1 MTSLPLHTLCMRRLT
16 AGVDETT
23 ALAARVAPLVVA
35 GDLIVLLGDLGAGKT
50 AFVQGMVAALGSP
63 DPVTSPT
70 FTIAQR
76 YDGGRLTVHHLDA
89 YRLAGPEEAADLAL
103 DELLDD
109 DAVTIIEWGDR
120 LRGILPIDRLEI
132 ALAFGPGDEDRVLDL
147 HAAGPGWA
155 ARLRDLEASC

>member
-1 MTSLPLHTLCMRRLT
+1 MRSST
-16 AGVDETT
+16 ADVEETR
-23 ALAARVAPLVVA
+23 ALAARIAAVTVA

-50 AFVQGMVAALGSP
+50 AFVQGLVAALDSP

-76 YDGGRLTVHHLDA
+76 YDGGRLTVHHLDV

-109 DAVTIIEWGDR
+109 DAVTVIEWGDR
-120 LRGILPIDRLEI
+120 LRRSCRSTASRSPSASGRATTTGRWSSTP
-132 ALAFGPGDEDRVLDL
+132 V
-147 HAAGPGWA
+147 GPGWA
-155 ARLRDLEASC
+155 ARLRELEATC

>member
-1 MTSLPLHTLCMRRLT
+1 MELAT
-16 AGVDETT
+16 ADEAGTR
-23 ALAARVAPLVVA
+23 AVAAQLAELVAA
-35 GDLIVLLGDLGAGKT
+35 GDLVVLLGDLGAGKT
-50 AFVQGMVAALGSP
+50 AFVKGLVAALGSP

-109 DAVTIIEWGDR
+109 DAVTVIEWGDR
-120 LRGILPIDRLEI
+120 LRGMLPVDRLELTFTFGEGPDDRLLTVEALGAGWASRLR
-132 ALAFGPGDEDRVLDL
+132 ALAG
-147 HAAGPGWA
+147 
-155 ARLRDLEASC
+155 

>member
-1 MTSLPLHTLCMRRLT
+1 MQRTTT
-16 AGVDETT
+16 DVDGTR
-23 ALAARVAPLVVA
+23 AIAAEVAAVTVA

-50 AFVQGMVAALGSP
+50 AFVKGLVAALGSP

-109 DAVTIIEWGDR
+109 DAVTVIEWGDR
-120 LRGILPIDRLEI
+120 LQGILPVDRLEI
-132 ALAFGPGDEDRVLDL
+132 AIAFGAGDDDRVLMIE
-147 HAAGPGWA
+147 AGGPGWA
-155 ARLRDLEASC
+155 SRLRELDATC

>member
-1 MTSLPLHTLCMRRLT
+1 MRRRT
-16 AGVDETT
+16 AGVDETR
-23 ALAARVAPLVVA
+23 AIAADVAGVTVA

-50 AFVQGMVAALGSP
+50 AFVKGLAAAIGSP

-109 DAVTIIEWGDR
+109 DAVTVIEWGDR
-120 LRGILPIDRLEI
+120 LQGILPVDRLEI
-132 ALAFGPGDEDRVLDL
+132 AMAFGAGDDDRVLMIE
-147 HAAGPGWA
+147 AGGPGWA
-155 ARLRDLEASC
+155 SRLRELDATC

>member
-1 MTSLPLHTLCMRRLT
+1 MHRTTT
-16 AGVDETT
+16 DVDGTR
-23 ALAARVAPLVVA
+23 AIAAAVAAVTVA

-50 AFVQGMVAALGSP
+50 AFVKGLVAALGSP

-109 DAVTIIEWGDR
+109 DAVTVIEWGDR
-120 LRGILPIDRLEI
+120 LQGILPVDRLEI
-132 ALAFGPGDEDRVLDL
+132 AIAFGAGDDDRVLTIE
-147 HAAGPGWA
+147 AGGPGWA
-155 ARLRDLEASC
+155 SRLRELDATC

>member
-1 MTSLPLHTLCMRRLT
+1 MHRTTT
-16 AGVDETT
+16 DVDGTR
-23 ALAARVAPLVVA
+23 AIAAEVAAVTVA

-50 AFVQGMVAALGSP
+50 AFVKGLVAALGSP

-109 DAVTIIEWGDR
+109 DAVTVIEWGDR
-120 LRGILPIDRLEI
+120 LQGILPVDRLEI
-132 ALAFGPGDEDRVLDL
+132 AIAFGAGDDDRVLTIE
-147 HAAGPGWA
+147 AGGPGWA
-155 ARLRDLEASC
+155 SRLRELDTTC

>member
-1 MTSLPLHTLCMRRLT
+1 MRRPT
-16 AGVDETT
+16 AGVDETR
-23 ALAARVAPLVVA
+23 AVAAAVAGVTVA
-35 GDLIVLLGDLGAGKT
+35 GDLIILVGDLGAGKT
-50 AFVQGMVAALGSP
+50 AFVKGLVAGLGSP

-109 DAVTIIEWGDR
+109 DAVTVIEWGDR
-120 LRGILPIDRLEI
+120 LQGILPVDRLEI
-132 ALAFGPGDEDRVLDL
+132 AIAFGAGDDDRVLMIE
-147 HAAGPGWA
+147 AGGPGWA
-155 ARLRDLEASC
+155 SRLRELDATC